1 MCRSIAN
8 GGRRCKYHDDPRI
21 IALQSARQASKRM
34 EERLSAAE
42 ANGISDDH
50 LERRVGRLVEAH
62 ERTHQREQAVAAAG
76 SQGGHSGPQGTAGN
90 PGGQQDTTTDSADGR
105 QPLGEAR
112 PSRAS
117 EITADR
123 VNSMDWDELADLG
136 ADLDDDPD
144 AWDRLETLVNE
155 REAREAEEASQ
166 AQQDDFNAW
175 LTGGSTGG
183 DDPVTNPAARSSRK
197 LTPHERAREEYD
209 SYVASQ
215 YDNAENEIGFML
227 NKEGRAKG
235 IDAYSLFS
243 GPVSRAKKYGS
254 EELQAW
260 FGRNGRQTLAS
271 YRHSIMG
278 WASDRKAAE
287 RARTEGFANVANV

>member
-1 MCRSIAN
+1 MCRPIAE
-8 GGRRCKYHDDPRI
+8 GGRRCPYHSDPRI
-21 IALQSARQASKRM
+21 KAIASARQASKRM

-42 ANGISDDH
+42 TNGISDEH
-50 LERRVGRLVEAH
+50 LERRVSRLVDAH
-62 ERTHQREQAVAAAG
+62 ERTHQREQAAAAG
-76 SQGGHSGPQGTAGN
+76 GLGGHQATAG
-90 PGGQQDTTTDSADGR
+90 GQ

-123 VNSMDWDELADLG
+123 VNSMDWDQLADLG
-136 ADLDDDPD
+136 ADLGDDPD
-144 AWDRLETLVNE
+144 AWDKLETLVNE

-166 AQQDDFNAW
+166 KEHDDFNAW
-175 LTGGSTGG
+175 LRGGTTGG
-183 DDPVTNPAARSSRK
+183 DNPITNPAARRSRK
-197 LTPHERAREEYD
+197 LTAHEQAREEYE

-215 YDNAENEIGFML
+215 HDRAENEIGFML

-287 RARTEGFANVANV
+287 RARTEGFEHVANV

>member
-1 MCRSIAN
+1 MCRPIAE
-8 GGRRCKYHDDPRI
+8 GGRRCPYHSDPRI
-21 IALQSARQASKRM
+21 KAIENARQASKRM

-42 ANGISDDH
+42 ATGISDAH

-76 SQGGHSGPQGTAGN
+76 VQGG
-90 PGGQQDTTTDSADGR
+90 PGGQPDTASGQ

-136 ADLDDDPD
+136 AGLDDDPD
-144 AWDRLETLVNE
+144 AWDKLETLVNE
-155 REAREAEEASQ
+155 RESREAEESSQ
-166 AQQDDFNAW
+166 KQHDEFNAW
-175 LTGGSTGG
+175 LAGGSTGG
-183 DDPVTNPAARSSRK
+183 DNPVTNPAARSSRK

-209 SYVASQ
+209 SYVASH
-215 YDNAENEIGFML
+215 YDSAENEIGFML

-254 EELQAW
+254 EELQSW

-278 WASDRKAAE
+278 WASDRKAFE
-287 RARTEGFANVANV
+287 RARTEGFENVAHV